1 VINRAKESMY
11 CTKYTYKFKPEIP
24 MDAVKDSLLL
34 AVMAVEGLK
43 GRTRIQLEARFRL
56 DRIERSCVIDANT
69 VVGDSIARI
78 FTRFLA
84 KEFGEQAFKVKR
96 ADSSIETSSSD
107 EDHEISTTCSHRQ
120 ADAS

>member
-1 VINRAKESMY
+1 MCY
-11 CTKYTYKFKPEIP
+11 TKYTYKFTPEIP

-43 GRTRIQLEARFRL
+43 GRARIQLEARFRL
-56 DRIERSCVIDANT
+56 ERIERSCVINANT

-84 KEFGEQAFKVKR
+84 KEFGEQAFKVER
-96 ADSSIETSSSD
+96 IVSSVETSSL
-107 EDHEISTTCSHRQ
+107 
-120 ADAS
+120 

>member
-1 VINRAKESMY
+1 
-11 CTKYTYKFKPEIP
+11 

-43 GRTRIQLEARFRL
+43 GRARIQLEARFRL
-56 DRIERSCVIDANT
+56 DRVERSCVINANT

-84 KEFGEQAFKVKR
+84 KEFGEQAFKVERTLQMRIMRFPLHARTAMRRHREKR
-96 ADSSIETSSSD
+96 NELD
-107 EDHEISTTCSHRQ
+107 
-120 ADAS
+120 